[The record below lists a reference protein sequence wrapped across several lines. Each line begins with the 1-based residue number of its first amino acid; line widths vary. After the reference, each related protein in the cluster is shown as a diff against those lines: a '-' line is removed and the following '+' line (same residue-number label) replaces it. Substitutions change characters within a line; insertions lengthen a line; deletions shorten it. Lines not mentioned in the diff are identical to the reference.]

1 MPYKSKSNYFNF
13 NELSKSD
20 DLNGSE
26 YRGWNGLS
34 IIKFNILKGKSLSD
48 SFINSHYHD
57 LREKE
62 KIFVITKG
70 NVELKSEEYKI
81 FLEKYDAVDFVSKSQ
96 KYQMLC
102 LENATAFMISAK
114 DLETFVGKPI
124 FFSFKKDIEARNL
137 WGGQCIS
144 RPYEGRGLTLVL
156 FNLKPGFK
164 FEDKGHANEQITWL
178 TEGLMNFHADGK
190 HKTITPDIG
199 VDVGPNHLHGGI
211 SSGAIGFDAFFPKR
225 QEVKYTKKET
235 R

>member
-62 KIFVITKG
+62 KIFVVTKG
-70 NVELKSEEYKI
+70 NVELKSEKNKV
-81 FLEKYDAVDFVSKSQ
+81 FLEEYDAVNFVSKSQ
-96 KYQMLC
+96 KYQMNFLKD
-102 LENATAFMISAK
+102 TTTFMISAT
-114 DLETFVGKPI
+114 DLKTFVGEPV
-124 FFSFKKDIEARNL
+124 FFNFKKDIEAKNL
-137 WGGQCIS
+137 WGGQIIS

-156 FNLKPGFK
+156 FDLKPGFK
-164 FEDKGHANEQITWL
+164 FEDKGHDNEQITWL
-178 TEGLMNFHADGK
+178 ISGKMDFYADGNY
-190 HKTITPDIG
+190 KTLNPDIG
-199 VDVGPNHLHGGI
+199 VDIGPNHVHGGV
-211 SSGAIGFDAFFPKR
+211 SGGAIGFDAFFPKR
-225 QEVKYTKKET
+225 KEVKYKN
-235 R
+235 